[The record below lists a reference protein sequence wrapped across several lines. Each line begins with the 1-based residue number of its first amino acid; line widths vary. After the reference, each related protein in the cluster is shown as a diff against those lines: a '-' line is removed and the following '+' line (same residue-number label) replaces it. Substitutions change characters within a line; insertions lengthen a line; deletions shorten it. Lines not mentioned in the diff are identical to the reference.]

1 MDSVLDE
8 LVKNSA
14 SCIEEMEKKE
24 EWKRMNE
31 ELKEMAMKSDDEGVK
46 KLRLIFIDEFEVMK
60 EEMKRNEE
68 ELNGM
73 NVNVMV
79 DDVEKV
85 NEKMNMNDSKVYV
98 FSDGQK
104 KEISNELVKKYS
116 ECLLNVNMIDLDSR
130 NSDNEIEIDFR
141 FKYLNEIVNYMANK
155 CDINEL
161 NGIEFDEF
169 CVELTE
175 MNIPFRSDI
184 MNRLYNG
191 CNEYGIGWKNRCL
204 MVNGNAY
211 KMMFDCI
218 KIVRQLGELKY
229 NKETER
235 IECMIEDK
243 YESIIQCTTNYIQD
257 KLKGEEFCS
266 MMDRKLLNSF
276 LDEYP
281 VDMNNEDVQS
291 FFYSI
296 YSPFLKESIIN
307 EQQYDSYLREW
318 CGDFK
323 WKLLYRASENE
334 YSAKSFH
341 KYCDNKGPTLVI
353 IKNSEGCI
361 FGGYTTKSWSGW
373 SI

>member
-1 MDSVLDE
+1 MNSLKNLKQSISVYADLIKADE
-8 LVKNSA
+8 KLKHFFLSMNNDKTNEFLSSSNDISSFKEIVECELLK
-14 SCIEEMEKKE
+14 IEGK
-24 EWKRMNE
+24 
-31 ELKEMAMKSDDEGVK
+31 
-46 KLRLIFIDEFEVMK
+46 IDK
-60 EEMKRNEE
+60 Y
-68 ELNGM
+68 
-73 NVNVMV
+73 
-79 DDVEKV
+79 
-85 NEKMNMNDSKVYV
+85 NDKKVYL
-98 FSDGQK
+98 FLDGQE
-104 KEISNELVKKYS
+104 KEITNELVIS
-116 ECLLNVNMIDLDSR
+116 HPESLLNGNMIDLDSR
-130 NSDNEIEIDFR
+130 NNDNEVEIDFR
-141 FKYLNEIVNYMANK
+141 FKYLNEVVNYMANEY
-155 CDINEL
+155 DIDEL

-169 CVELTE
+169 CVELME

-204 MVNGNAY
+204 MVNGNEY

-243 YESIIQCTTNYIQD
+243 YESIIQCTTNYLED
-257 KLKGEEFCS
+257 KSKGEEFRS

-276 LDEYP
+276 LSEYP

-291 FFYSI
+291 FFYPI

-318 CGDFK
+318 AGDYS
-323 WKLLYRASENE
+323 WKLLYRASEHHYKAE
-334 YSAKSFH
+334 PFH
-341 KYCDNKGPTLVI
+341 NHCDNISPTLII
-353 IKNSEGCI
+353 IKSSEGWI